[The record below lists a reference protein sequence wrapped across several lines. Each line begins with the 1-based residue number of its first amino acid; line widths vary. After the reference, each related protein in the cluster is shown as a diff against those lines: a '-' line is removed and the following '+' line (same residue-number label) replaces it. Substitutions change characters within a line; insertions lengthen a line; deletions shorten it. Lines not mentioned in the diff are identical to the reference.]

1 MNRSVARAAAIAVGI
16 GWMLAACESPAPES
30 AAPAD
35 GASAGQ
41 VGASA
46 GQVGASAEQA
56 GASAGGA
63 GAAAAFSG
71 GADGAA
77 LGDVVIVYRSPTC
90 GCCGAW
96 VEHLRENGFAVEVED
111 VSDLGR
117 VKRRLGVPP
126 SLVSCH
132 TAVVGGRVV
141 EGHVPADAVRRFLE
155 DERWSGMA
163 GLAVPGMPIGSPGM
177 ESPGRA
183 PEPYDIV
190 AWDSAGA
197 TVLFERRGP

>member
-1 MNRSVARAAAIAVGI
+1 MNRSAARAAAIAVGI

-30 AAPAD
+30 A
-35 GASAGQ
+35 
-41 VGASA
+41 
-46 GQVGASAEQA
+46 
-56 GASAGGA
+56 GGA
-63 GAAAAFSG
+63 GAPAAILG
-71 GADGAA
+71 GAGGAA

-90 GCCGAW
+90 GCCAAW
-96 VEHLRENGFAVEVED
+96 VEHLRENGFAVDVED
-111 VSDLGR
+111 VSDLGQ